1 MEYNINDEDL
11 NDLISEAKYIIDN
24 NVNTNVTKEAEGYT
38 DDVGGEKGNVNI
50 GGEKN
55 IEIKSGDTTIKIS
68 NSNINDIPKTNTTNK
83 QFDFSSMSKE
93 KFSTGN
99 TKVGNLVNS
108 LKDKGIITSELME
121 NEETLGLVKGLL
133 RDIHKDLV
141 KGKDLEGLL
150 NTNLNTDE
158 FGENIDVGIAKFI
171 SKNSPNTSQKNF
183 EQIAGNVI
191 KPLSNNGMI
200 EAKSMYKSLKN
211 ERKARLEI
219 EKKLQIIL

>member
-1 MEYNINDEDL
+1 MD
-11 NDLISEAKYIIDN
+11 DLIKKILDENKKIIEAKENGFIGEIVDKNIGSEVVNKTGEEIEIIGEQIV
-24 NVNTNVTKEAEGYT
+24 NVAKEAFDKLSGLN
-38 DDVGGEKGNVNI
+38 G
-50 GGEKN
+50 
-55 IEIKSGDTTIKIS
+55 KSDNHKKQNNNKI
-68 NSNINDIPKTNTTNK
+68 
-83 QFDFSSMSKE
+83 FDFSSMNKE

>member
-1 MEYNINDEDL
+1 MR
-11 NDLISEAKYIIDN
+11 
-24 NVNTNVTKEAEGYT
+24 NTNKEKFNNLINKGKKLNPQNTVDKKSAEELETLSKMFDKVTDTFIATISQKTET
-38 DDVGGEKGNVNI
+38 DTPE
-50 GGEKN
+50 
-55 IEIKSGDTTIKIS
+55 T
-68 NSNINDIPKTNTTNK
+68 K
-83 QFDFSSMSKE
+83 QSYFSSVSKE

-99 TKVGNLVNS
+99 TKVANLVNS

-141 KGKDLEGLL
+141 KEKDLEGLL

>member
-1 MEYNINDEDL
+1 MR
-11 NDLISEAKYIIDN
+11 
-24 NVNTNVTKEAEGYT
+24 NTNKEKFNNLINKGKKLNPQNTVDKKSAEELETLSKMFDKVTDTFIATISQKTET
-38 DDVGGEKGNVNI
+38 DTPE
-50 GGEKN
+50 
-55 IEIKSGDTTIKIS
+55 T
-68 NSNINDIPKTNTTNK
+68 K
-83 QFDFSSMSKE
+83 QSYFSSMNKE

-121 NEETLGLVKGLL
+121 NEETLGKVQHLVRSIDSNLAK
-133 RDIHKDLV
+133 DKDL
-141 KGKDLEGLL
+141 KELL
-150 NTNLNTDE
+150 NITLDTDKY
-158 FGENIDVGIAKFI
+158 GENIGEGIAKFI

>member
-1 MEYNINDEDL
+1 MR
-11 NDLISEAKYIIDN
+11 
-24 NVNTNVTKEAEGYT
+24 NTNKEKFNNLINKSKKLNPQNTVDKNSAEELETLSKMFDKVTDTFIATISQKTET
-38 DDVGGEKGNVNI
+38 DTPE
-50 GGEKN
+50 
-55 IEIKSGDTTIKIS
+55 T
-68 NSNINDIPKTNTTNK
+68 K
-83 QFDFSSMSKE
+83 QSYFSSVSKE

-99 TKVGNLVNS
+99 TKVANLVNS

>member
-1 MEYNINDEDL
+1 MR
-11 NDLISEAKYIIDN
+11 
-24 NVNTNVTKEAEGYT
+24 NTNKEKFNNLINKGKKLNPQNTVDKKSAEELETLSKMFDKVTDTFIATISQKTET
-38 DDVGGEKGNVNI
+38 DTPE
-50 GGEKN
+50 
-55 IEIKSGDTTIKIS
+55 T
-68 NSNINDIPKTNTTNK
+68 K
-83 QFDFSSMSKE
+83 QSYFSSMNKE